1 MTDTQIPP
9 QWTPTEQDV
18 ATARLTAF
26 ARWVER
32 RHGVSLPDYH
42 ALWRW
47 SVDNLGPFW
56 QDVWDWFDV
65 RSRTDPGPAL
75 DDATMPGAVWF
86 PGARLNYAEHVLRY
100 ARDDRPA
107 IVHVGEDGER
117 TELTWADRKSVV

>member
-18 ATARLTAF
+18 ASARLTAF

-56 QDVWDWFDV
+56 QDVWETGSTYGRAPTRDPRWTTP
-65 RSRTDPGPAL
+65 RCPGPSGSRGRA
-75 DDATMPGAVWF
+75 
-86 PGARLNYAEHVLRY
+86 
-100 ARDDRPA
+100 
-107 IVHVGEDGER
+107 
-117 TELTWADRKSVV
+117 